1 MGKNFQG
8 NVSQK
13 KINIQEIPK
22 MKSNVYTCMLF
33 TDTFSNFNVLTDLKK
48 NNNNTLCCYKP
59 NDCLTVLW
67 AISINFSL
75 LSLHVFAASTFA
87 ALSSLG
93 SVIIV
98 YRPIHI
104 QNFCT
109 VNELM
114 KHWLKLEY
122 NSSHIQFMLV
132 CSLFDAPRV
141 GANYFP
147 LTRTLHHYE

>member
-13 KINIQEIPK
+13 KLNIQEIPK

-33 TDTFSNFNVLTDLKK
+33 PDTFSNFNVLTKK
-48 NNNNTLCCYKP
+48 TNTLCCYNP

-87 ALSSLG
+87 ALSSFG

-98 YRPIHI
+98 YIYI
-104 QNFCT
+104 QYFCT